1 VTPGS
6 VIIEGRFLPEG
17 IVMRP
22 CPRLRSAFTL
32 IELLVVIAIIAILI
46 GLLLPAVQKV
56 REAAARA
63 KCQNNLKQIALAV
76 HNYEGT
82 NGALPPGTVN
92 TTTTNRIP
100 GLDEYLLTTPVG
112 TRIYAKHGFLSV
124 ILPYIEQ
131 ANVLA
136 QAAGG
141 YNFHADWNDPNNQ
154 PATSTRIPTY
164 ECPSVPVDHLITP
177 IPSGWTKSPA
187 AGDYW
192 PVTRSN
198 NNAAVWTGLGLNFPG
213 TDGCNAVLANAAR
226 TPMLAVTDGLSN
238 TLMVGESGARFEGWS
253 AGQRYADAASLGFLG
268 GAWGSESNNI
278 VCAGTK
284 GPITPGV
291 KPAGKVATAAD
302 LNGAVTVNGWNQGEL
317 YGFHPGVCN
326 VAMGDGSVRSL
337 KASISMSALQKLAAR
352 NDGYPN
358 EPD

>member
-1 VTPGS
+1 
-6 VIIEGRFLPEG
+6 
-17 IVMRP
+17 
-22 CPRLRSAFTL
+22 
-32 IELLVVIAIIAILI
+32 VVIAIIAILI

-56 REAAARA
+56 REAAARM
-63 KCQNNLKQIALAV
+63 KCSNNIKQITLAC
-76 HNYEGT
+76 HNYESAFGNLPPASVQFV
-82 NGALPPGTVN
+82 NGALTGNSATQALRGTFLKAGATGAN
-92 TTTTNRIP
+92 
-100 GLDEYLLTTPVG
+100 GQD
-112 TRIYAKHGFLSV
+112 YAKHSFTAI
-124 ILPYIEQ
+124 ILPYLEQ
-131 ANVLA
+131 GNVLL
-136 QAAGG
+136 QSTP
-141 YNFHADWNDPNNQ
+141 YDYRQDWFAPNNR
-154 PATSTRIPTY
+154 AAAASRIPTY
-164 ECPSVPVDHLITP
+164 ECPSVPSDHLITP
-177 IPSGWTKSPA
+177 IPSGWSKSPA

-238 TLMVGESGARFEGWS
+238 TLMLGESGARFEGWA
-253 AGQRYADAASLGFLG
+253 AGKQYATAATLGFLG

-278 VCAGTK
+278 VCAGTQ

-291 KPAGKVATAAD
+291 KPAGKVSTAAH

-352 NDGYPN
+352 NDGYPL